1 MELDPKLVKKMCREA
16 KKFVK
21 AMARKDKLAYKK
33 AMKLLF
39 NKPAVIQLL
48 KIVLLYENRAPL
60 FVENCAHLLRMT
72 EKQLKALLK
81 EIKGAELVRVIG
93 EFEILML
100 GRYGFIAMAA
110 KGNLKSD
117 DPHLW
122 DWKRGFKTFVIE
134 LRGMPLL

>member
-1 MELDPKLVKKMCREA
+1 
-16 KKFVK
+16 
-21 AMARKDKLAYKK
+21 
-33 AMKLLF
+33 
-39 NKPAVIQLL
+39 
-48 KIVLLYENRAPL
+48 
-60 FVENCAHLLRMT
+60 MT